1 MVKGSIMR
9 IILLILILCFPV
21 AGLTANTGMT
31 VTYSPSTSWLT
42 SGNKSYMNL
51 ELATVTAKRRISV
64 RLFSDKTLIA
74 EMWDDPTGDRT
85 YIIGVGMT
93 GKAITHITGQAMAYE
108 AGPWIA
114 GAAYSVG
121 DKISVGEYP
130 SPYYWWEATRAG
142 TTGATEPIWP
152 DMHQFT
158 LALTK
163 TINAGD
169 AVDNGDG
176 TVTIPMGANLF
187 KTGDAVTI
195 TGSVNYD
202 GDYTLPNQATATES
216 NILIT
221 ATYTAETFTGTETV
235 QITGA
240 KAIDNGDGTVNLP
253 LPAHGYVAGQ
263 TVTIS
268 NSTNYDG
275 NYTLATQSNPDQLT
289 ITATYVA
296 EPMAGAS
303 VIATP
308 IDDPDGSGVEW
319 TFTTG
324 TQEIFY
330 SESTGRKIGRVVG
343 DRLQLSGSKFIIR
356 NQ

>member
-1 MVKGSIMR
+1 MR

-64 RLFSDKTLIA
+64 KIFSGKTQIA
-74 EMWDDPTGDRT
+74 EVWDDPTGDRT
-85 YIIGVGMT
+85 YNISADLT

-121 DKISVGEYP
+121 DKISIGEYP

-152 DMHQFT
+152 VMQQFT
-158 LALTK
+158 LALSK
-163 TINAGD
+163 TIAVGD

-176 TVTIPMGANLF
+176 TVTITIGSHLF
-187 KTGDAVTI
+187 AAGDTI
-195 TGSVNYD
+195 TIAGSVNYD
-202 GDYTLPNQATATES
+202 GNHTLPDQSAAADGD
-216 NILIT
+216 IIIT
-221 ATYTAETFTGTETV
+221 ATYTAETFAGTETV

-240 KAIDNGDGTVNLP
+240 EAIDNGDGTVNLP
-253 LPAHGYVAGQ
+253 LPVHGYVAGQ

-289 ITATYVA
+289 ITATYVE

-324 TQEIFY
+324 TQELFY
-330 SESTGRKIGRVVG
+330 SEPTGRKIGRVVG